1 MTKSYKLRK
10 NTVWLTHSERP
21 THPLEDIHEEKVSHQ
36 TSSAR
41 LFPCFTGST
50 IPSVNKTSIEGSYR
64 LDHSMLI
71 LDISFVQF
79 QKGKIWKHNYSLL
92 TEKDYLETMS
102 NKIDKVEKQ
111 YALPVYNIGQINNI
125 PDYLLSLPL

>member
-1 MTKSYKLRK
+1 MDKKYPIK
-10 NTVWLTHSERP
+10 
-21 THPLEDIHEEKVSHQ
+21 Q
-36 TSSAR
+36 AR
-41 LFPCFTGST
+41 LDYFLVST

-64 LDHSMLI
+64 SDHSMLI

-92 TEKDYLETMS
+92 TNKDYLETMS

-111 YALPVYNIGQINNI
+111 YALPVYNIDQINNI
-125 PDYLLSLPL
+125 PDYLLSLSLPL